1 MFGEIMRLVPSRLL
15 RFVAVGLAAL
25 ASFSAS
31 AVSPDVVISQVYGGG
46 GNSGATYTNDFIELH
61 NRGSSTVNL
70 SGWSVQYA
78 PATGSSWQ
86 TTALTGVT
94 LQPGQYY
101 LVQEAAGAGG
111 TTALPTPDATGSIA
125 LSGTAGKVALVAD
138 TTALTCGGS
147 AAACASVSSIR
158 DFVGFG
164 STATTYEGSSYA
176 PAPSNTTSVLRASN
190 GCTDTDNNSTDF
202 ATGAPAPRNTASA
215 ISLCSGLPVNGACG
229 TANGQSLTSIP
240 TANLCSTGTSS
251 AVSGSGPW
259 TWSCAGSNGGSTASC
274 SARKNNGA
282 PFTIFHMNDIHA
294 RVTPHDWVIPAH
306 GNNPQQFEKVGGAAY
321 VAGKMLSLVG
331 SNPNALVLDG
341 GDISEGN
348 PVGDMNGTSTTSYGN
363 GGLTGYLSLLAN
375 KLKAVPGRPTG
386 RGIDALVVGNHDV
399 RDASYITNMEQ
410 MHTTGGIPVIS
421 ANVRDIGAACNTS
434 HPRYP
439 TCEHFPATTT
449 VTSNGTKIGIIGYTT
464 PSAVVGA
471 SLTATLNVVQCDWK
485 GSIASGCHIADYVN
499 DLRNNQGCDVVIL
512 LTHDGHSDL
521 VDPTTPVLADTA
533 DAKVPE
539 LAITGHWH
547 TWAETVWQPVALNY
561 KTMFAESASYMKYIG
576 ELNVDATG
584 KYVSATQHVL
594 RNTDITPDAD
604 IQTYVNNL
612 IVTYDANTTGHKV
625 NDVVGYT
632 ADALMLDD
640 AMKWWSA
647 DEYPWSGNNTA
658 GQWITDAMKWK
669 CDQIAWPSGGGCDL
683 AVEAGGGVRADIPA
697 GPVTWKQV
705 YETFPW
711 ADDTYVRVSMT
722 GQDIVNFLKA
732 TNLDA
737 GFSSELDVTAF
748 DGITTSVL
756 MNGSPIG
763 LSTVYK
769 VAINNYM
776 WLHPPGSYTWPTG
789 ASPENINTTTGLATF
804 NTDLVRNSLA
814 EFMTAKHSSTPYQVG
829 GDRYHFNGSYSGGY
843 RVVVTMMNDA
853 DSSLTYDDAFVRFLS
868 ANPETLARRGTKQ
881 VPASLVNA
889 DGSINAANRFS
900 EQELYRSYLGFK
912 TGALKPGD
920 IIEVWGKASFYGG
933 NPEFVDQEGIYG
945 DGVEF
950 KIVGHDDSLA
960 KPVLQKSITALLTD
974 DNKNHYVKFLA
985 KKSATANTVTDQFN
999 QTLKIWDKTGYA
1011 AKTLPGN
1018 TGDVLEISG
1027 VLTMES
1033 FGFRFR
1039 ADSATVSTASLP
1051 STASVTSKVDPLTA
1065 EVSGTVTLSATASIN
1080 GGGYSL
1086 APVAD
1091 AQVASGN
1098 PSTNYGSS
1106 TNLYVQSSASG
1117 YGNERGWLKFD
1128 LSGIPAGT
1136 TISGASLQ
1144 LWNWKSTGAALPV
1157 EVRSATDDTWTET
1170 GLNWTTQPALG
1181 SVLDTQTLASGTTNL
1196 SYSWNVTSFVQSQ
1209 FGGDKTVSLMLK
1221 AVTEGSADATA
1232 PSYGFDAKEYGS
1244 NAPVLVVTT
1253 SATATSVANVKF
1265 YYRYSSDNVTWGA
1278 WTQTG
1283 ATDTAAPYNT
1293 SFSFPSGAGY
1303 YEFYSVA
1310 TDNLGGVESTP
1321 AYAQTAVHYQAAS
1334 GATQTITF
1342 PQPANVTVG
1351 NGFSVSASASS
1362 GLLVSL
1368 VSQTS
1373 SVCAVSGDVVST
1385 SAKGT
1390 CTIAA
1395 AQAGDPGYWLPAS
1408 LARSFTVL
1416 GIAQTISFPSIG
1428 NRQLGSGPV
1437 VLNATS
1443 SATDLSVSY
1452 ASLSTSVCTVSGST
1466 VTLLAVG
1473 TCTIAADQPGD
1484 ATRSAAPTVTQSFS
1498 VSTASG
1504 GGSGGSDTGDVPLP
1518 GWALAALA
1526 AGLAGAMRRNGSK
1539 QARRGTPL

>member
-1 MFGEIMRLVPSRLL
+1 MRLVPSRLL
-15 RFVAVGLAAL
+15 HFVAFGLAAL
-25 ASFSAS
+25 ASLSAS

-46 GNSGATYTNDFIELH
+46 GNSGATYKNDFIELH

-78 PATGSSWQ
+78 SATGSSWQ

-101 LVQEAAGAGG
+101 LIQEAAGTGG

-138 TTALTCGGS
+138 STALTCGGS

-229 TANGQSLTSIP
+229 SANGQSLTSTP
-240 TANLCSTGTSS
+240 TANLCSTGTPS

-274 SARKNNGA
+274 SASKNNGA

-294 RVTPHDWVIPAH
+294 RVTPHDWIIPAH
-306 GNNPQQFEKVGGAAY
+306 GSDAPQFEKVGGAAY

-331 SNPNALVLDG
+331 NSPTALVLDG

-363 GGLTGYLSLLAN
+363 GGLTGYLTLLAN

-399 RDASYITNMEQ
+399 RDISYIQNMEQ
-410 MHTTGGIPVIS
+410 MHINGGIPVIS
-421 ANVRDIGAACNTS
+421 ANVRDIAT
-434 HPRYP
+434 HTP
-439 TCEHFPATTT
+439 HFPATTT
-449 VTSNGTKIGIIGYTT
+449 VTVNGTKIGIIGYTT

-471 SLTATLNVVQCDWK
+471 SLASTIEVVQCGWNTTP
-485 GSIASGCHIADYVN
+485 SGAANAVNPCHIADYVN
-499 DLRNNQGCDVVIL
+499 DLRNNQHCDVVIL

-576 ELNVDATG
+576 ELNVDAAG
-584 KYVSATQHVL
+584 KYLSANQHVL
-594 RNTDITPDAD
+594 RNSDITPDAD

-612 IVTYDANTTGHKV
+612 ITTYDANTTGHKV

-632 ADALMLDD
+632 NDALMLDD

-658 GQWITDAMKWK
+658 GQWITDAMQWK
-669 CDQIAWPSGGGCDL
+669 CAQLFGSCDL
-683 AVEAGGGVRADIPA
+683 AIEAGGGVRADIPVGA
-697 GPVTWKQV
+697 VTWKHV

-711 ADDTYVRVSMT
+711 ADDTYYRVNMS
-722 GQDIVNFLKA
+722 GQDILNFLNA

-737 GFSSELDVTAF
+737 GFSSQLDVTAF
-748 DGITTSVL
+748 DGIVTAVKFNGQPLNLSQTYSV
-756 MNGSPIG
+756 G
-763 LSTVYK
+763 
-769 VAINNYM
+769 INNYM
-776 WLHPPGSYTWPTG
+776 YQHPPSGYVW
-789 ASPENINTTTGLATF
+789 
-804 NTDLVRNSLA
+804 TDLAPLTSTVLVRESLA
-814 EFMTAKHSSTPYQVG
+814 DYMTAQHGTPATAYSVG
-829 GDRYHFNGSYSGGY
+829 GDRYHFNGGYSGGY
-843 RVVVTMMNDA
+843 RAVVTMMNDA
-853 DSSLTYDDAFVRFLS
+853 DSKLTFDDAFIRFLS
-868 ANPETLARRGTKQ
+868 ATPETLARRGTKQ
-881 VPASLVNA
+881 VPVDLVNA
-889 DGSINAANRFS
+889 DGSINAANRLS
-900 EQELYRSYLGFK
+900 EQEMYRSYLGFK

-920 IIEVWGKASFYGG
+920 IIETWGKASFYGG
-933 NPEFVDQEGIYG
+933 NPEFVDQEGVYG

-950 KIVGHDDSLA
+950 KVVGHDDSLA
-960 KPVLQKSITALLTD
+960 KPVFQSSISAVVND
-974 DNKNHYVKFLA
+974 NNKNHYVKFLA

-1018 TGDVLEISG
+1018 VGDVLEISG

-1033 FGFRFR
+1033 YAFRFR
-1039 ADSATVSTASLP
+1039 SDNVVVSTASLP
-1051 STASVTSKVDPLTA
+1051 SPTGVTSKVNPLNA
-1065 EVSGTVTLSATASIN
+1065 EVSGGPVTLSATASIN

-1091 AQVASGN
+1091 SQVASGN
-1098 PSTNYGSS
+1098 ATTNYGTSN
-1106 TNLYVQSSASG
+1106 NLYIQSSASG
-1117 YGNERGWLKFD
+1117 FGNERGWLKFD
-1128 LSGIPAGT
+1128 LSSIPAGS
-1136 TISGASLQ
+1136 TITGATLQ

-1157 EVRSATDDTWTET
+1157 EVRGATDDSWTET
-1170 GLNWTTQPALG
+1170 GVTWSTQPALG
-1181 SVLDTQTLASGTTNL
+1181 SVLDTQTLASGTTNVW
-1196 SYSWNVTSFVQSQ
+1196 YGWNVTAFAQSQ
-1209 FGGDKTVSLMLK
+1209 FSGDKTVSVLLK
-1221 AVTEGSADATA
+1221 AVTEGSSDATA

-1253 SATATSVANVKF
+1253 QATASLVANVKF
-1265 YYRYSSDNVTWGA
+1265 YYRYSADNAIWGA

-1283 ATDTAAPYNT
+1283 ATDTAAPYST
-1293 SFSFPSGAGY
+1293 SFNFPSGSGY

-1310 TDNLGGVESTP
+1310 TDNLGGAESTP
-1321 AYAQTAVHYQAAS
+1321 AYAQVAVHYQAAS
-1334 GATQTITF
+1334 GAAQTITF
-1342 PQPANVTVG
+1342 AQPANVQVG
-1351 NGFSVSASASS
+1351 TGFSVAASASS
-1362 GLLVSL
+1362 GLAVSFA
-1368 VSQTS
+1368 SQTS
-1373 SVCAVSGDVVST
+1373 SVCTVSGSTVST
-1385 SAKGT
+1385 STKGT

-1408 LARSFTVL
+1408 LVRSFTVL

-1428 NRQLGSGPV
+1428 NRQLGSGTV

-1452 ASLSTSVCTVSGST
+1452 ASQTTSVCTVSGST

-1484 ATRSAAPTVTQSFS
+1484 ATRSAASTVTQSFS
-1498 VSTASG
+1498 VSTASGG

-1526 AGLAGAMRRNGSK
+1526 AGLAGVMRRNGSK
-1539 QARRGTPL
+1539 QARRGAPL

>member
-1 MFGEIMRLVPSRLL
+1 MRLVPARLL
-15 RFVAVGLAAL
+15 RFVAFGVTAL
-25 ASFSAS
+25 ASLSAS
-31 AVSPDVVISQVYGGG
+31 AVSPDIVISQVYGGG
-46 GNSGATYTNDFIELH
+46 GNSGATYKNDFIELY
-61 NRGSSTVNL
+61 NRGSAPVSLN
-70 SGWSVQYA
+70 GWSVQYA
-78 PATGSSWQ
+78 SATGTSWQ
-86 TTALTGVT
+86 VTNLTNVT
-94 LQPGQYY
+94 VQPGQYY
-101 LVQEAAGAGG
+101 LVQEGAGAGG
-111 TTALPTPDATGSIA
+111 TTNLPAPDATGSINM
-125 LSGTAGKVALVAD
+125 SGTAGKVALVTS
-138 TTALTCGGS
+138 TTALSCLS
-147 AAACASVSSIR
+147 ACAGTAAVK

-164 STATTYEGSSYA
+164 TTANNFEGSGPT
-176 PAPSNTTSVLRASN
+176 PAPSNTTSVLRAGN
-190 GCTDTDNNSTDF
+190 GATDTDNNATDF
-202 ATGAPAPRNTASA
+202 AAGTPNPRNLGAVASN
-215 ISLCSGLPVNGACG
+215 NGVCG
-229 TANGQSLTSIP
+229 SANGQSYTSTP
-240 TANLCSTGTSS
+240 STNLCSAGTPSV
-251 AVSGSGPW
+251 VSGSGPW
-259 TWSCAGSNGGSTASC
+259 TWTCAGSGGSTASC
-274 SARKNNGA
+274 SATKAAGN
-282 PFTIFHMNDIHA
+282 PFTIYHMNDIHA
-294 RVTPHDWVIPAH
+294 RVTPHDWIIPAH

-331 SNPNALVLDG
+331 ANPNSLVLDG

-363 GGLTGYLSLLAN
+363 GGLTGYLSMLAN
-375 KLKAVPGRPTG
+375 KLKAVPGRPAG

-399 RDASYITNMEQ
+399 RDISYIQNMEQ
-410 MHTTGGIPVIS
+410 MHITGGIPVIS

-471 SLTATLNVVQCDWK
+471 SLATSLNVVQCDWK
-485 GSIASGCHIADYVN
+485 GTIASGCHIADYVN
-499 DLRNNQGCDVVIL
+499 QLRNVDHCDVVIL
-512 LTHDGHSDL
+512 LTHDGHSNL

-576 ELNVDATG
+576 ELNIDAAG

-594 RNTDITPDAD
+594 RNADITPDAD

-612 IVTYDANTTGHKV
+612 ITTYDANTTGRKV
-625 NDVVGYT
+625 NQVVGYT

-697 GPVTWKQV
+697 GPVTWKHV

-711 ADDTYVRVSMT
+711 ADDTYVRISMS

-737 GFSSELDVTAF
+737 GFSRQLDVTAF

-776 WLHPPGSYTWPTG
+776 WQHPPGGYVWPTG
-789 ASPENINTTTGLATF
+789 ASPENIDATTGLATF
-804 NTDLVRNSLA
+804 DQTLVRDSLA
-814 EFMTAKHSSTPYQVG
+814 EFMTANHSAAPYQVG

-853 DSSLTYDDAFVRFLS
+853 DTKLTFDDAFVRFLS

-881 VPASLVNA
+881 VPADLVNA

-933 NPEFVDQEGIYG
+933 NPEFVDQEGIYS

-950 KIVGHDDSLA
+950 KIVGHDESLA
-960 KPVLQKSITALLTD
+960 KPTFMSSISAVLKD

-985 KKSATANTVTDQFN
+985 KKSATANNVTDQSG
-999 QTLKIWDKTGYA
+999 TSLKIWDKTAYA

-1018 TGDVLEISG
+1018 VGDVLEISG

-1039 ADSATVSTASLP
+1039 SDNAVVSSATLP
-1051 STASVTSKVDPLTA
+1051 SPVSVTSKVDPLTA
-1065 EVSGTVTLSATASIN
+1065 EASGPVTLSASAGIV

-1098 PSTNYGSS
+1098 PTTNSGTSTNLFIQSSS
-1106 TNLYVQSSASG
+1106 TNAF
-1117 YGNERGWLKFD
+1117 GNERAWLKFD
-1128 LSGIPAGT
+1128 LSGIPAGS
-1136 TISGASLQ
+1136 TITAASLQ
-1144 LWNWKSTGAALPV
+1144 LWNYKSTGAALPV

-1170 GLNWTTQPALG
+1170 GVTWNNQPALG
-1181 SVLDTQTLASGTTNL
+1181 SVLDTQTLSAGTTNVW
-1196 SYSWNVTSFVQSQ
+1196 YNFNVTSFVQGQ
-1209 FGGDKTVSLMLK
+1209 FAGDKTASLLLK
-1221 AVTEGSADATA
+1221 PVTEGSADATA

-1244 NAPVLVVTT
+1244 NVPVLVVTT

-1265 YYRYSSDNVTWGA
+1265 YYRYSADNTTWGA

-1283 ATDTAAPYNT
+1283 ATDTAAPYT
-1293 SFSFPSGAGY
+1293 SSFNFPSGTGY

-1310 TDNLGGVESTP
+1310 TDNLGGVEPTP
-1321 AYAQTAVHYQAAS
+1321 AFAQTAVHYQAATGS
-1334 GATQTITF
+1334 VQTINF

-1351 NGFSVSASASS
+1351 NGFSVAASASS
-1362 GLLVSL
+1362 GLPVSI

-1373 SVCAVSGDVVST
+1373 GVCTVSGGVVST
-1385 SAKGT
+1385 NAMGT

-1395 AQAGDPGYWLPAS
+1395 SQAGDPGYWLPAS
-1408 LARSFTVL
+1408 LARSFTVQ

-1428 NRQLGSGPV
+1428 SRQLGSGPV
-1437 VLNATS
+1437 VLAATS
-1443 SATDLSVSY
+1443 SAADLPVSY
-1452 ASLSTSVCTVSGST
+1452 LSQTMSVCTVSGNT
-1466 VTLLAVG
+1466 VTLVAVG
-1473 TCTIAADQPGD
+1473 LCTIAADQAGD
-1484 ATRSAAPTVTQSFS
+1484 ATRSAATTVTQSFS
-1498 VSTASG
+1498 VTAASSG
-1504 GGSGGSDTGDVPLP
+1504 GGGGSSDNGDVPLP
-1518 GWALAALA
+1518 AWALAALA
-1526 AGLAGAMRRNGSK
+1526 AGLAGAMRRKGGR
-1539 QARRGTPL
+1539 QA